1 MSLRTRLTLIV
12 AAIVALALAGG
23 ASAAWLATSN
33 QLHGQVDNFLLD
45 RVAAYV
51 RSDPGNPQLG
61 GRDHGGGLVDFDA
74 ITKVLDPT
82 GNVFAAVPGQPPL
95 PVDAADRALAAD
107 RSGQTRLR
115 DVTVDGQHYR
125 LLTTS
130 LTGGGA
136 IQLARSLAET
146 DDILHALRD
155 RLLLA
160 ALAGSAV
167 AGLVAWE
174 VARRMARPV
183 VQLTAAAE
191 AVAATQDFSVPI
203 PVRGDDEVGR
213 LAGSFNAML
222 AALGTS
228 REQQQRLVVDA
239 SHELRTPL
247 TAVRT
252 NIDLL
257 LRADDL
263 PADQRLELL
272 DETRLELDELTAL
285 VAELVDL
292 ATDARADEPVGVVDL
307 HEVIDDVAAR
317 YRRRTGRVIDVVR
330 DEPGEVDGVLEGR
343 RAMLDRA
350 VSNLVDNALK
360 FSPDGEPV
368 EVRITGRSVA
378 VLDRG
383 PGVADGDRQRVFD
396 RFYRADATRTMP
408 GSGLGLAIVQQVA
421 QVHGGTATIEPR
433 DGGGA
438 VATLTLR

>member
-33 QLHGQVDNFLLD
+33 QLHGQVDRFLLD

-51 RSDPGNPQLG
+51 RSGPGDLQFG
-61 GRDHGGGLVDFDA
+61 GDREHGGGLVDFDA
-74 ITKVLDPT
+74 VTKVLDPA

-95 PVDAADRALAAD
+95 PVDAGDRALAGD
-107 RSGQTRLR
+107 RSGRTRLR

-125 LLTTS
+125 MLTTS

-136 IQLARSLAET
+136 VQLARSLAET
-146 DDILHALRD
+146 DNILHALRD

-160 ALAGSAV
+160 ALVGSAV

-174 VARRMARPV
+174 VARRTARPV

-191 AVAATQDFSVPI
+191 AVAATQDLSVPI

-228 REQQQRLVVDA
+228 RDQQHRLVMDA

-307 HEVIDDVAAR
+307 HEVVDDVAAR
-317 YRRRTGRVIDVVR
+317 YRRRTGRVIDVVA
-330 DEPGEVDGVLEGR
+330 DEPAEVEGR
-343 RAMLDRA
+343 RSMLDRA

-360 FSPDGEPV
+360 FSPGGEPV
-368 EVRITGRSVA
+368 EVRVTGRSVA

-383 PGVADGDRQRVFD
+383 PGVAADDRTRVFD
-396 RFYRADATRTMP
+396 RFYRADGTRTMP
-408 GSGLGLAIVQQVA
+408 GSGLGLAIVQQIA
-421 QVHGGTATIEPR
+421 QVHGGTASIESR

-438 VATLTLR
+438 VATLTV